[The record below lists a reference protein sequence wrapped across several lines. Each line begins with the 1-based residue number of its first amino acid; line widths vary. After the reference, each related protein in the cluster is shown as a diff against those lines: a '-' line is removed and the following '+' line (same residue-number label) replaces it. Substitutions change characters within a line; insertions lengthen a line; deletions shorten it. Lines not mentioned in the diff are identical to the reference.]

1 MHSIF
6 RFSFAVSVFAVS
18 VCLASASTTP
28 AFACVPVETDHIL
41 GKHLAAANPAF
52 AALDADLEIG
62 YAPRNGITRVF
73 HVEEQL
79 QIALRHGVAV
89 TGRLADICFV
99 GAGISRAAPKP
110 AGREVERGEQVAV
123 EVSSG
128 SARLTFI
135 AEAASA
141 GRTGE
146 SVVVKN
152 PENGRLFS
160 AKVQAKGKVAI
171 QR

>member
-1 MHSIF
+1 MKRRF
-6 RFSFAVSVFAVS
+6 RFPFARF
-18 VCLASASTTP
+18 VCIVLVYVAP
-28 AFACVPVETDHIL
+28 AFGCVPVETDHIL
-41 GKHLAAANPAF
+41 AKHLSAANPAF
-52 AALDADLEIG
+52 AVLDADLEMG
-62 YAPRNGITRVF
+62 YAPRKGITRVF
-73 HVEEQL
+73 HIEEQV
-79 QIALRHGVAV
+79 QIASRYRIALTDKLTDV
-89 TGRLADICFV
+89 CFV
-99 GAGISRAAPKP
+99 GAGPSRMASKP

-128 SARLTFI
+128 AARLTFI

-146 SVVVKN
+146 SVVLKN

>member
-1 MHSIF
+1 MKHLLLF
-6 RFSFAVSVFAVS
+6 LAVVR
-18 VCLASASTTP
+18 
-28 AFACVPVETDHIL
+28 AFGCVPVETSHIL
-41 GKHLAAANPAF
+41 AKHLAEANTDF
-52 AALDADLEIG
+52 AALDQNVEVG
-62 YAPRNGITRVF
+62 YAPRTGLTRVMAAGELAQF
-73 HVEEQL
+73 
-79 QIALRHGVAV
+79 ARRHDVPV
-89 TGRLADICFV
+89 TGRLSNVCFI
-99 GAGISRAAPKP
+99 GAGESASASKP
-110 AGREVERGEQVAV
+110 ADREVERGEQVAV

-128 SARLTFI
+128 AARLTFQ

-160 AKVQAKGKVAI
+160 AKVRGKGKVAI